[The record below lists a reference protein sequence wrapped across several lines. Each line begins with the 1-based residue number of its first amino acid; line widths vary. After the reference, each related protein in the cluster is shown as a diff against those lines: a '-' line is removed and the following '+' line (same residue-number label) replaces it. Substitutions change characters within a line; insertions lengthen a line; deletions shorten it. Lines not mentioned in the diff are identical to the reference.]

1 MRKVHLQK
9 YCGGVDNFSDEP
21 TSKKLFLWAPLVL
34 GNELAGVWVVLV
46 GLLVDLDA
54 PRVHPA
60 LHGHALQKNW

>member
-9 YCGGVDNFSDEP
+9 YCGGVDEP